1 LFGVGLSQQAGNYIR
16 FCRTFAHFPNSFRLI
31 KKILTALKIEALNP
45 MQLAS
50 VEAISKNNDVILLS
64 PTGSGKT
71 LAFLLPVLKTLE
83 KDNGN
88 VQALILTP
96 SRELALQIEDVFKSM
111 NTGFKVSC
119 CYGGHK
125 MSIEKNNLNEPPAL
139 LVGTPGR
146 ILDHIRRE
154 NFATDGI
161 HTLILDEFDKSLE
174 LGFREEM
181 ASIIGTLSSVKKR
194 ILTSATKALE
204 IPDFTGISEAFVLD
218 YLSENKVLAGLRC
231 NIVRSDHKDK
241 LSALFQLLCQ
251 LGGEQTLVFCNH
263 RDAAQRVSDSLHD
276 SKVVNEYF
284 HGGLEQHIRERVL
297 GKFRNG
303 SCNILICTDLA
314 SRGLDI
320 PDIKHVIHYHLP
332 ANEEGYI
339 HRNGRTAR
347 MNAEGDSYLILSAD
361 ESVPAYIKEELN
373 IMELP
378 DSRILPPK
386 PQWGTI
392 YIGKGKKDKLNKVDI
407 VGFLM
412 QKGNLQKED
421 IGLIEVKDFFSYVA
435 VKRTKI
441 RELLRIIRDEKI
453 KNKKTVIE
461 ECD

>member
-1 LFGVGLSQQAGNYIR
+1 
-16 FCRTFAHFPNSFRLI
+16 
-31 KKILTALKIEALNP
+31 
-45 MQLAS
+45 MQVES
-50 VEAISKNNDVILLS
+50 VEAISKNKDIILLS

-71 LAFLLPVLKTLE
+71 LAFLLPVLKNLE
-83 KDNGN
+83 NENNK
-88 VQALILTP
+88 VQVLILTP
-96 SRELALQIEDVFKSM
+96 SRELAIQIEDVFKSM

-125 MSIEKNNLNEPPAL
+125 MSVEKNNLIEPPAI

-146 ILDHIRRE
+146 VLDHISRG
-154 NFATDGI
+154 NFTTEGI

-174 LGFREEM
+174 LGFQTEM
-181 ASIIGTLSSVKKR
+181 SAIIETLSNVKKR

-204 IPDFTGISEAFVLD
+204 IPAFTGISEPIVLD
-218 YLSENKVLAGLRC
+218 YLNENVTVSGLRC
-231 NIVRSDHKDK
+231 NIVKSVNKDK
-241 LSALFQLLCQ
+241 LSALFQLLCH

-263 RDAAQRVSDSLHD
+263 REAAQRVSDSLTD
-276 SKVVNEYF
+276 SSIINEYF

-303 SCNILICTDLA
+303 SCNILVCTDLA

-320 PDIKHVIHYHLP
+320 PEIKHVIHYHLP

-347 MNAEGDSYLILSAD
+347 MNAEGDSYLILSVD
-361 ESVPAYIKEELN
+361 ETVPAYIKDELN
-373 IMELP
+373 SIELP
-378 DSRILPPK
+378 DTRILPPK
-386 PQWGTI
+386 PLWGTL

-412 QKGNLQKED
+412 QKGDLKKEE

-435 VKRTKI
+435 VKRNRI
-441 RELLRIIRDEKI
+441 NELLRTIRDEKI

-461 ECD
+461 LCD

>member
-1 LFGVGLSQQAGNYIR
+1 
-16 FCRTFAHFPNSFRLI
+16 
-31 KKILTALKIEALNP
+31 

-50 VEAISKNNDVILLS
+50 VEAISKNKNIILLS

-71 LAFLLPVLKTLE
+71 LAFLLPVLKSLE
-83 KDNGN
+83 KENN
-88 VQALILTP
+88 KVQAIVITP
-96 SRELALQIEDVFKSM
+96 SRELAIQIEDVFKSM

-125 MSIEKNNLNEPPAL
+125 MSVEKNNLIEPPAL

-146 ILDHIRRE
+146 ILDHITRN
-154 NFATDGI
+154 NFNTDDI

-174 LGFREEM
+174 LGFQTEM
-181 ASIIGTLSSVKKR
+181 SSIIEKLGVVEKR

-204 IPDFTGISEAFVLD
+204 IPPFTGITDPFILD
-218 YLSENKVLAGLRC
+218 YLNENQVLQGLKC
-231 NIVRSDHKDK
+231 NIVRSEHKDK
-241 LSALFQLLCQ
+241 LSTLFQLLYH

-263 RDAAQRVSDSLHD
+263 REAAQRVSDSLTD
-276 SKVVNEYF
+276 SLVVNEYF

-303 SCNILICTDLA
+303 SCNILVCTDLA

-332 ANEEGYI
+332 ANEEGYV

-347 MNAEGDSYLILSAD
+347 MNAKGDSYLILSA
-361 ESVPAYIKEELN
+361 EETVPAYIKDELN
-373 IMELP
+373 NIELP
-378 DSRILPPK
+378 VTRILPVK
-386 PQWGTI
+386 PVWGTL

-412 QKGNLQKED
+412 QKGNLKKEE

-435 VKRTKI
+435 VKRTRIK
-441 RELLRIIRDEKI
+441 ELLRLIRDEKI